1 MTRDGSK
8 SGAVEA
14 KELLERMR
22 SGTNNVRPDGVTY
35 GTVLH
40 SLAQVGMADEAERL
54 LDFLEDTQSSGD
66 DDCITPSLTVYNTV
80 LNALANSYEPHAPQH
95 ADSLLDRMKALSSTG
110 KNTNVEPDAISIS
123 SVILAHARSKTR
135 WGAERGEELLNQAID
150 SFVNEGNARVKPD
163 AVMFNCALAGKN
175 QEYRAH

>member
-1 MTRDGSK
+1 
-8 SGAVEA
+8 
-14 KELLERMR
+14 
-22 SGTNNVRPDGVTY
+22 
-35 GTVLH
+35 
-40 SLAQVGMADEAERL
+40 
-54 LDFLEDTQSSGD
+54 
-66 DDCITPSLTVYNTV
+66 
-80 LNALANSYEPHAPQH
+80 
-95 ADSLLDRMKALSSTG
+95 MKALSSTG